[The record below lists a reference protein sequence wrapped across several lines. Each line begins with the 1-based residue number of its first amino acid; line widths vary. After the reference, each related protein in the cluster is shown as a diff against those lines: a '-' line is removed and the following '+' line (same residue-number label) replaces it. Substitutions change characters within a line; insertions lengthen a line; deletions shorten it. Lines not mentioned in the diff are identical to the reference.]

1 MGARST
7 LLHLVTAR
15 LGLLVGLL
23 ALASATGQARTVH
36 ADAPPESGQVTRPGG
51 PSAVSIEPA
60 LRPALTGQDERGP
73 VLPNSN
79 RRDPAACASPP
90 ARPLWRERER
100 ERERVERDKRDK
112 RVKREREG

>member
-73 VLPNSN
+73 VLRLLTRPGADG
-79 RRDPAACASPP
+79 RRPVD
-90 ARPLWRERER
+90 
-100 ERERVERDKRDK
+100 VERDFAIAAW
-112 RVKREREG
+112 EGGCGPRLVADPRRGDVLRL